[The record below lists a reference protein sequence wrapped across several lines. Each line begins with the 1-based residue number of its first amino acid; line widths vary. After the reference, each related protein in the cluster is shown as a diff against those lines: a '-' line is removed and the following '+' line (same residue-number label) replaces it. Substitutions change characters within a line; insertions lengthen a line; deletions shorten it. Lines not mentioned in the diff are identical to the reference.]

1 MIFSVVHVGFIVVV
15 QWVTLQ
21 LSEDLMRLVGK
32 MMKNKVNSR
41 MLSSPKRKE
50 LRPGLL
56 HSIIFLNGYNPS
68 DNILQFLKNQSCKI
82 CRKDAQV
89 SFFPI
94 YWQEYKLAQFHCY
107 GRYLAKHL
115 QRGLTLEEV
124 AELDAEGFYKMHL
137 MSGFDDLALA
147 TMVVSTSFPKITK
160 YVSNTDH
167 NVWATQY
174 ID

>member
-1 MIFSVVHVGFIVVV
+1 MARI
-15 QWVTLQ
+15 
-21 LSEDLMRLVGK
+21 
-32 MMKNKVNSR
+32 
-41 MLSSPKRKE
+41 
-50 LRPGLL
+50 LL
-56 HSIIFLNGYNPS
+56 TIH
-68 DNILQFLKNQSCKI
+68 LQFLKNQSCKI
-82 CRKDAQV
+82 CSKDAQV

-115 QRGLTLEEV
+115 QRGLTLVEV

-160 YVSNTDH
+160 YVSNIDH
-167 NVWATQY
+167 NVWAT
-174 ID
+174 